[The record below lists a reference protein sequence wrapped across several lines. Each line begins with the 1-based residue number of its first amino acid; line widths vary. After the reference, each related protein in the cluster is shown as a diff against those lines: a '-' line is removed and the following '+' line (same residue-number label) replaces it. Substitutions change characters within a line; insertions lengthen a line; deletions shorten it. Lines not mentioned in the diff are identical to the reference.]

1 MSVLFANWSSL
12 LSGIC
17 LINFKLCSLQKCIQ
31 VLIKLSK
38 TNFDLQSNCKPDMVV
53 SQSKLNLL
61 VSLELD
67 SLWSRH
73 HTDIDWVT
81 MIWERFHARHLIL
94 WAREECLAERAHLSG
109 INKHRNKLTNTSWTY
124 PKKLFLIFFTF
135 MVSNRLQPQID
146 TCMSAETVKWPV
158 SLSWCILNVPYFG
171 FLKKSNNSHFNNGVC
186 PECTA
191 HVPQPSLQS
200 ILQLLAVCLHLLLQW
215 LPPTNPEMS
224 QRTHRYQWCCW
235 KSFQYPAIKVYF
247 EVWYWQWKIINIAF
261 LCLSMFK

>member
-1 MSVLFANWSSL
+1 
-12 LSGIC
+12 
-17 LINFKLCSLQKCIQ
+17 
-31 VLIKLSK
+31 
-38 TNFDLQSNCKPDMVV
+38 
-53 SQSKLNLL
+53 
-61 VSLELD
+61 
-67 SLWSRH
+67 
-73 HTDIDWVT
+73 
-81 MIWERFHARHLIL
+81 
-94 WAREECLAERAHLSG
+94 
-109 INKHRNKLTNTSWTY
+109 
-124 PKKLFLIFFTF
+124 

-235 KSFQYPAIKVYF
+235 KSFQYPATKVYF
-247 EVWYWQWKIINIAF
+247 EVRYWWWKVINIAF
-261 LCLSMFK
+261 LYYQCSSKGDQRAWRGLDMILIITASLKMRILVLYGSYLV